1 MLAKC
6 FKLKKVFFDLLQDT
20 HEATKKKI
28 ADLRKKGTLIVK
40 DTTKNKQSSKKE
52 IKFDAKKETELLNQ
66 LSAAGK
72 DLVKRHFVFLML
84 EDFYYKYR
92 ELDSKYI
99 EKCKEYCIK
108 DISSLNEMEEEYI
121 LQEIEMAKYTG
132 ESVEK
137 LEKQVLLVEYHH
149 LVD

>member
-1 MLAKC
+1 M
-6 FKLKKVFFDLLQDT
+6 
-20 HEATKKKI
+20 
-28 ADLRKKGTLIVK
+28 
-40 DTTKNKQSSKKE
+40 
-52 IKFDAKKETELLNQ
+52 LNQ